1 MNHPHPLRTLLA
13 LMAVLL
19 LGLAAP
25 APAAAASGIRW
36 GEAPEPEGFVSAL
49 SPRHWQFPADFGPHP
64 EYRTEWWYYTGN
76 LEGDDGR
83 PFGYQL
89 TIFRQAL
96 APDGSATPEAP
107 ESAGATAASPWRT
120 PQIFS
125 AHFSVSDIAAG
136 SFLHQERFARGALSL
151 AGAEAD
157 PYAVWLNDWRIS
169 AEGADAVRLKAA
181 TVAMAIDLSLH
192 QSRPPVLQGQDGLS
206 RKGPEAGNASH
217 YYSLVQQPTEGTVT
231 VAGRTYPVHGVSW
244 KDHEFSTSVLS
255 PGTVGWDWFSAQFE
269 DGSALMLYGLRRQ
282 DGGKEPF
289 SGGRWIAGD
298 GAVELGADDYVLT
311 VKRTWRSPHSGATYP
326 AAWTLSIPRL
336 DLELAISPQ
345 MADQEL
351 TTASATYWE
360 GALRYEGR
368 RGERP
373 LRGRGYGELT
383 GYVDRL
389 DGLRGG

>member
-13 LMAVLL
+13 LVAVLL

-89 TIFRQAL
+89 TLFRQAL

-125 AHFSVSDIAAG
+125 AHFTVSDIAAG
-136 SFLHQERFARGALSL
+136 SFLHQERFARGALDL

-181 TVAMAIDLSLH
+181 TDAMAIDLSLH

-336 DLELAISPQ
+336 DLELLISPQ

>member
-125 AHFSVSDIAAG
+125 AHFTVSDIAAG
-136 SFLHQERFARGALSL
+136 SFLHQERFARGALDL

-181 TVAMAIDLSLH
+181 TDAMAIDLSLH

-298 GAVELGADDYVLT
+298 GAVEFGADDYVLT

-336 DLELAISPQ
+336 DLELAFSPQ